1 MKPRSCRSLSFEV
14 EVGLP
19 IEQAFEFFSD
29 IGQLNGVTPSWFHL
43 RPLAATPDR
52 LAVGTEID
60 YRFRW
65 RLFSVRWRTHITDWE
80 PLSYFAYEQERGPY
94 RYFRHEHRFE
104 PSAGGTLVR
113 DDVLYSVVGGAA
125 VGRWLVEPDLRRV
138 FGYRSRIAGSKFP
151 VEADTP
157 PRAVPTLDLPA

>member
-1 MKPRSCRSLSFEV
+1 MKPRNCRSLSFEV
-14 EVGLP
+14 EIGLP

-29 IGQLNGVTPSWFHL
+29 IGQLNGVTPPWFHL
-43 RPLAATPDR
+43 RPSATPDS
-52 LAVGTEID
+52 LAVGAKID

-65 RLFSVRWRTHITDWE
+65 RLFSVHWRTHITDWE

-113 DDVLYSVVGGAA
+113 DDVIYSVVGGTP

-138 FGYRSRIAGSKFP
+138 FAYRSRIARSRFP
-151 VEADTP
+151 TDASATVG
-157 PRAVPTLDLPA
+157 RATILDLSA